1 MVSKVNEQLKLFLDA
16 CDQQMFEARI
26 AVSDIDRFISGVNFG
41 TGTLQ
46 VILDSLPN
54 SVKDISRLAS
64 YLRMSLLVTAFENNE
79 FQPTVIMN
87 KVVPFTKS
95 FVDQLQ
101 PNSDAAYIELMF
113 NMAVIL
119 ERLGYAFPWKPKA
132 VEWSLKTIGKNGLGE
147 VGRRGATKFLKTLIY
162 GGSVPASQ
170 ILPELIETVAR
181 SGDQFHDWASGLVL
195 MLQDQISH
203 NMALQIIGM
212 APNRDMISMDFC
224 KLVAAMMVRE
234 NLFSALCNRKQ
245 WRNAMVRLTIMKLLV
260 EQGMTQL
267 IPMMVDDPEALL
279 DHFVVVYSHL
289 SEEAKK
295 ANIEKWI
302 MRLDNQRVC
311 PSTHVTLFISTCA
324 PFSLQQSELMY
335 IVMMDRFKR
344 NPVLLKYL
352 MEACPVWAS
361 KRAPCI
367 AALAFNTLMAQP
379 LDPACVDWAF
389 KLFDYLQ
396 DCASDDYVYVIPL
409 VRSLLYNN
417 EKFIR
422 AEAIRF
428 LDRYGVDDAL
438 EEIAKIALSDSEQ
451 YTRLAAMDVLSAN
464 IEKSVQFKDIILAQ
478 LLFDQ
483 DLCVREKAILYAGK
497 LIQIRGTVSNEV
509 QKLLENRKCPLQLLR
524 FTVSK
529 TQISALLGATLSLS
543 SESRLAAMDVLSAN
557 IEKSVQFKDIIL
569 AQLLF
574 DQDLCVREKAILYA
588 GKLIQIRGTV
598 SNEVQKLLE
607 NRKVSDDDEAC
618 LKATD
623 IALGRR
629 LERYDTGHIDEVDDF
644 LSQLLQRLSSSN
656 IGSDN
661 IPDCF

>member
-46 VILDSLPN
+46 
-54 SVKDISRLAS
+54 
-64 YLRMSLLVTAFENNE
+64 AFENNE

-181 SGDQFHDWASGLVL
+181 SGDQFHDWYGFRFFRFLLGHLTVRHLRLSV
-195 MLQDQISH
+195 MSVQDQISH

-224 KLVAAMMVRE
+224 KLVAAM
-234 NLFSALCNRKQ
+234 
-245 WRNAMVRLTIMKLLV
+245 I
-260 EQGMTQL
+260 GMTQL

-509 QKLLENRKCPLQLLR
+509 QKLLENRK
-524 FTVSK
+524 
-529 TQISALLGATLSLS
+529 
-543 SESRLAAMDVLSAN
+543 
-557 IEKSVQFKDIIL
+557 
-569 AQLLF
+569 
-574 DQDLCVREKAILYA
+574 
-588 GKLIQIRGTV
+588 
-598 SNEVQKLLE
+598 
-607 NRKVSDDDEAC
+607 VSDDDEAC